1 MIVLTNIKT
10 VKVETD
16 YLLQKMVCFGLKVLL
31 EEWKN
36 MKKLLETIVFAFN
49 NEQ

>member
-1 MIVLTNIKT
+1 MQTNTTID
-10 VKVETD
+10 VEQYIND

-36 MKKLLETIVFAFN
+36 MKT
-49 NEQ
+49 